1 MQTSKQQAASWR
13 AVSAARPAWR
23 SQTRLLLVSLCLFAT
38 DVLAVM
44 AAIGVAYV
52 LRAWLM
58 PLLMPLPEL
67 VPLPNM
73 YTYLIVPLTF
83 VVFLQFDRLYQRR
96 LPLWQQMQRLFKVSI
111 YALVFILCVMYFTET
126 VKHISRPFM
135 AFLWFFSFFFLA
147 VSRYAMKQLLLR
159 VELWQVPVI
168 LIGGGRTADVL
179 LRSLEADGGLGY
191 KVVGVVDDRKISLE
205 VGARGSI
212 PVLGGFSQVEEV
224 VLNSGVRDV
233 LIAAPGLRRDKLV
246 ELVSKLQPLV
256 CNVTFVPD
264 LRGIPLGDIELDTL
278 LNEKIALLKV
288 RNNLAIEFNRY
299 LKRALELC
307 FVIGGIALVWPAL
320 LGVALA
326 IRMDSSGPIMFAH
339 KRIGAN
345 GKVFP
350 CFKFRTMVP
359 NAQQVLREYLRVHPE
374 AQAEWEKD
382 FKLKRDPRI
391 TRVGAFLR
399 ATSLDELPQLLNVL
413 RGEMSLVGPRPIV
426 RMEISRYGEYI
437 RDYYLVRPGMTGY
450 WQVHGRN
457 DVTYEERVQMDSWYV
472 RNWSLWL
479 DIVLLLKTIK
489 VVCGKRGAY

>member
-1 MQTSKQQAASWR
+1 MQPSKQQAASWR
-13 AVSAARPAWR
+13 DMSAARPAWR
-23 SQTRLLLVSLCLFAT
+23 SQTRLLLVSVCLFAT
-38 DVLAVM
+38 DVLAVL
-44 AAIGVAYV
+44 AAIGMAYV

-67 VPLPNM
+67 VSLPNM

-111 YALVFILCVMYFTET
+111 YSLVFILCVMYFTET

-135 AFLWFFSFFFLA
+135 AFLWLFSFLFLA
-147 VSRYAMKQLLLR
+147 SSRYVMKQVLLR
-159 VELWQVPVI
+159 AGLWQVPVI

-191 KVVGVVDDRKISLE
+191 KVVGVVDDRKTALHLGGKASM
-205 VGARGSI
+205 
-212 PVLGGFSQVEEV
+212 PVLGGFAQVVDV
-224 VLNSGVRDV
+224 VRASGVRDV
-233 LIAAPGLRRDKLV
+233 LIAAPGLRREKLV

-256 CNVTFVPD
+256 CNITFVPD

-288 RNNLAIEFNRY
+288 RNNLAVEFNRY
-299 LKRALELC
+299 LKRALELTLVLVGLV
-307 FVIGGIALVWPAL
+307 FVWPLLLGIAAAVRL
-320 LGVALA
+320 
-326 IRMDSSGPIMFAH
+326 DSPGPVVFAH
-339 KRIGAN
+339 KRVGAN

-350 CFKFRTMVP
+350 CFKFRTMVM
-359 NAQQVLREYLRVHPE
+359 NAQQVLREHLQQHPE
-374 AQAEWEKD
+374 AKAEWEKD
-382 FKLKRDPRI
+382 FKLKQDPRI

-479 DIVLLLKTIK
+479 DMVLLLKTVK

>member
-1 MQTSKQQAASWR
+1 MHPSKQQAASCR
-13 AVSAARPAWR
+13 TMGAARLAWR
-23 SQTRLLLVSLCLFAT
+23 SQTRLLLVSVCLFAT
-38 DVLAVM
+38 DVLAVL
-44 AAIGVAYV
+44 AAIGMAYV

-58 PLLMPLPEL
+58 PLLMPLPAL

-111 YALVFILCVMYFTET
+111 YALVFVLCVMYFTET
-126 VKHISRPFM
+126 VKQISRPFM
-135 AFLWFFSFFFLA
+135 AFLWMFSFLFLA
-147 VSRYAMKQLLLR
+147 VSRYAMKQVLLR
-159 VELWQVPVI
+159 AGLWQVPVI
-168 LIGGGRTADVL
+168 LIGGGRTADML
-179 LRSLEADGGLGY
+179 LNSLEADGGLGY
-191 KVVGVVDDRKISLE
+191 KVVGVVDDRKPELH
-205 VGARGSI
+205 VGGKALI
-212 PVLGGFSQVEEV
+212 PVLGGFSQVVDV
-224 VLNSGVRDV
+224 VRASGVHDV
-233 LIAAPGLRRDKLV
+233 LIAAPGLRREKLV
-246 ELVSKLQPLV
+246 ELVAMLQPLV
-256 CNVTFVPD
+256 CNITFVPD

-288 RNNLAIEFNRY
+288 RNNLAVEFNRY
-299 LKRALELC
+299 LKRALELTL
-307 FVIGGIALVWPAL
+307 VLAGVSLVWPLL
-320 LGVALA
+320 LGIA
-326 IRMDSSGPIMFAH
+326 IAVRLDSSGPIVFAH
-339 KRIGAN
+339 KRVGAN

-350 CFKFRTMVP
+350 CFKFRTMVMD
-359 NAQQVLREYLRVHPE
+359 AQQVLREHLMRYPE
-374 AQAEWEKD
+374 AKAEWERD
-382 FKLKRDPRI
+382 FKLKHDPRI

-426 RMEISRYGEYI
+426 RMEVSRYGEYI

-479 DIVLLLKTIK
+479 DMVLLLKTIK
-489 VVCGKRGAY
+489 VVCSKRGAY